1 MSISSSRRTREV
13 EMARI
18 LSDVIAALPSQ
29 QQQDI
34 EAKAA
39 LLIEEETTLRDL
51 RRAHELTQERMAEAL
66 NISQD
71 GVSRLEKRSDFLL
84 STLRSYVEA
93 MGGSLTLVAE
103 FPNRKPISIRGL
115 DTLQPRN
122 ASAPRRR

>member
-1 MSISSSRRTREV
+1 MRAI
-13 EMARI
+13 EMART
-18 LSDVIAALPSQ
+18 LDQVIAALPAKQ
-29 QQQDI
+29 QQEI

-39 LLIEEETTLRDL
+39 LLIEEEMTLRDL
-51 RRAHELTQERMAEAL
+51 RKAHELTQERMAEAL
-66 NISQD
+66 NMSQD